1 MFNLLANLPRHE
13 PTQMVGVDSVRLR
26 NCGRGAWVA
35 DRELRLAGG
44 VVLPIRMVLLENE
57 VGRLICY
64 SPVELDSR
72 TVEAV
77 AGLGQVDVIVV
88 PNRFHTLFLDAAHK
102 QFPAAKVIVPPS
114 HPGVAGRPPHG
125 AREPARQR
133 DRDVGSTDKTRV
145 RRTRAVSR

>member
-1 MFNLLANLPRHE
+1 M
-13 PTQMVGVDSVRLR
+13 GVDSVRLR

-64 SPVELDSR
+64 SPVELDSG

-114 HPGVAGRPPHG
+114 HLGIAGRPPHG